1 MNLTILILSFA
12 AIFLSDSASIKP
24 EVKIL
29 RSEFIYESAPFPEC
43 HASTLVE
50 TSDGILAAWF
60 GGTRER
66 NPDVSIYTARLA
78 NGKWATPIMA
88 ADGVV
93 DEKLRYPTWNPVLFQ
108 NKPNQLTLFYKVG
121 PSPREWWGAYKTSS
135 DQGKTWSSEVKLEE
149 GFLGPIK
156 NKSVFL
162 PNGEILH
169 PSSFETDKVWTIHI
183 EKSDANLENWQ
194 KIEIANG
201 SFNAIQPTVLF
212 HPDGKIQLLSRTQE
226 GKVGVNWSENQ
237 GETWSRMQGSSLINN
252 NSGIDGITL
261 KSGYQLL
268 LCNPLQKGR
277 NKLSLMGSPDGM
289 TWNELLV
296 LEDQGSGEFSYPAII
311 QAKDGTVHLTYTYN
325 RKKIK
330 YVSLQISE

>member
-1 MNLTILILSFA
+1 MKIIL
-12 AIFLSDSASIKP
+12 FLFLFSIAGTFQSEKP
-24 EVKIL
+24 IAVKIL

-50 TSDGILAAWF
+50 TKDGILAAWF
-60 GGTRER
+60 GGTREK
-66 NPDVSIYTARLA
+66 NPDVSIYTARLVS
-78 NGKWATPIMA
+78 GKWAKPILA

-93 DEKLRYPTWNPVLFQ
+93 DENLRYPTWNPVLFQ
-108 NKPNQLTLFYKVG
+108 NKPEQLTLFYKVG
-121 PSPREWWGAYKTSS
+121 PSPREWWGAYKTSA
-135 DQGKTWSSEVKLEE
+135 DDGETWSEEVKLQE

-156 NKSVFL
+156 NKSVL
-162 PNGEILH
+162 LANGQVLY
-169 PSSFETDKVWTIHI
+169 PSSLETDKAWTIHV
-183 EKSDANLENWQ
+183 EKSDANLQNWE
-194 KIEIANG
+194 KIEISNG
-201 SFNAIQPTVLF
+201 NFNAIQPTVLF

-226 GKVGVNWSENQ
+226 GKVGVNWSEDQ
-237 GETWSRMQGSSLINN
+237 GETWSRMQGSALINN

-277 NKLSLMGSPDGM
+277 NKLSLMGSEDGVN
-289 TWNELLV
+289 WKELMI
-296 LEDQGSGEFSYPAII
+296 LEDQASGEFSYPAII

>member
-1 MNLTILILSFA
+1 MKLLFTLLLFSLSSL
-12 AIFLSDSASIKP
+12 LSQKEAV

-29 RSEFIYESAPFPEC
+29 KSEFVYDTAPFPEC

-50 TSDGILAAWF
+50 TADGILAAWF

-66 NPDVSIYTARLA
+66 NPDVSIYTARLSS
-78 NGKWATPIMA
+78 GKWSAPELV

-93 DEKLRYPTWNPVLFQ
+93 DENLRYPTWNPVLFQ

-121 PSPREWWGAYKTSS
+121 PNPREWWGVYKTSS
-135 DQGKTWSSEVKLEE
+135 DAGKTWSSEVKLEP

-162 PNGEILH
+162 PNGQILH
-169 PSSFETDKVWTIHI
+169 PSSFETEKVWTIHV
-183 EKSDANLENWQ
+183 EKSDANLQNWE
-194 KIEIANG
+194 KIEIENG
-201 SFNAIQPTVLF
+201 SLNAIQPTVLF
-212 HPDGKIQLLSRTQE
+212 HKDGKIQLLSRSQE
-226 GKVGVNWSENQ
+226 GKIGVNWSEDQ
-237 GETWSRMQGSSLINN
+237 GKTWSRMQNSALVNN
-252 NSGIDGITL
+252 NSGIDGVTL

-277 NKLSLMGSPDGM
+277 NKLSLMGSEDGIN
-289 TWNELLV
+289 WKELLV
-296 LEDQGSGEFSYPAII
+296 LENQASGEFSYPAII

-330 YVSLQISE
+330 YVSLQIVG

>member
-1 MNLTILILSFA
+1 MKIILLL
-12 AIFLSDSASIKP
+12 FLFSIAGNFQVKKP
-24 EVKIL
+24 IEIKIL

-78 NGKWATPIMA
+78 DGKWATPIMV

-121 PSPREWWGAYKTSS
+121 PSPQEWWGAYKTSS

-162 PNGEILH
+162 PNGDILH
-169 PSSFETDKVWTIHI
+169 PSSFETDKAWTIHV
-183 EKSDANLENWQ
+183 EKSDVNLENWQ

-226 GKVGVNWSENQ
+226 GKVGVNWSENE
-237 GETWSRMQGSSLINN
+237 GETWSRTQGSSLINN
-252 NSGIDGITL
+252 NSGIDGVTL

-277 NKLSLMGSPDGM
+277 NKLSLMGSPDGVN
-289 TWNELLV
+289 WNELLV

>member
-1 MNLTILILSFA
+1 MNLTILILSFV

-29 RSEFIYESAPFPEC
+29 RSEFVYESAPFPEC

-66 NPDVSIYTARLA
+66 NPDVSIYTARLSDGRWTA
-78 NGKWATPIMA
+78 PVMV

-93 DEKLRYPTWNPVLFQ
+93 DENLRYPTWNPVLFQ

-135 DQGKTWSSEVKLEE
+135 DQGKIWSSEVKLEE

-162 PNGEILH
+162 PNGDILH
-169 PSSFETDKVWTIHI
+169 PSSFETDKAWTIHM

-212 HPDGKIQLLSRTQE
+212 HPNGKIQLLSRTQE
-226 GKVGVNWSENQ
+226 GKVGVNWSDNQ

-252 NSGIDGITL
+252 NSGIDGVTL
-261 KSGYQLL
+261 KSGYHLL
-268 LCNPLQKGR
+268 VCNPLTKGR
-277 NKLSLMGSPDGM
+277 NKLSLMGSEDGIS
-289 TWNELLV
+289 WNELFV

>member
-1 MNLTILILSFA
+1 MKSILILLLFYIGAFFQSE
-12 AIFLSDSASIKP
+12 KVV

-29 RSEFIYESAPFPEC
+29 RSEFVYESAPFPEC

-50 TSDGILAAWF
+50 TNDGILAAWF

-78 NGKWATPIMA
+78 NGKWATPIMV

-135 DQGKTWSSEVKLEE
+135 DQGKTWSSEVKLEK

-169 PSSFETDKVWTIHI
+169 PSSFETDKAWTTHM
-183 EKSDANLENWQ
+183 EKSDANLENWR

-226 GKVGVNWSENQ
+226 GKVGVNYSEDQ
-237 GETWSRMQGSSLINN
+237 GETWSRMQGGSLINN
-252 NSGIDGITL
+252 NSGIDGLTL
-261 KSGYQLL
+261 KSGYHLL
-268 LCNPLQKGR
+268 VCNPLTEGR
-277 NKLSLMGSPDGM
+277 NKLSLMGSEDGIS
-289 TWNELLV
+289 WNELFV
-296 LEDQGSGEFSYPAII
+296 LEDQASGEFSYPAII

>member
-1 MNLTILILSFA
+1 MNLTILILSFV

-24 EVKIL
+24 DVKIL

-66 NPDVSIYTARLA
+66 NPDVSIYTAQLA
-78 NGKWATPIMA
+78 NGKWATPIMV

-169 PSSFETDKVWTIHI
+169 PSSFETDKAWTTHM
-183 EKSDANLENWQ
+183 EKSDANLENWR

-226 GKVGVNWSENQ
+226 GKVGVNWSDNQ

-252 NSGIDGITL
+252 NSGIDGVTL
-261 KSGYQLL
+261 KSGYHLL
-268 LCNPLQKGR
+268 VCNPLTKGR
-277 NKLSLMGSPDGM
+277 NKLSLMGSEDGIS
-289 TWNELLV
+289 WNELFV
-296 LEDQGSGEFSYPAII
+296 LEDQASGEFSYPAII

>member
-1 MNLTILILSFA
+1 MKPILLLLLFSLGYFFQA
-12 AIFLSDSASIKP
+12 EKP
-24 EVKIL
+24 IEVKIL
-29 RSEFIYESAPFPEC
+29 RSEFIYESGPFPEC

-50 TSDGILAAWF
+50 TNDGILAAWF

-66 NPDVSIYTARLA
+66 NPDVSIYTARLS
-78 NGKWATPIMA
+78 NGKWTAPEMV

-93 DEKLRYPTWNPVLFQ
+93 DEKLRYPTWNPVLVQ
-108 NKPNQLTLFYKVG
+108 NKPDQLTLFYKVG

-135 DQGKTWSSEVKLEE
+135 DQGKTWSSEVKLED

-162 PNGEILH
+162 PNGDLLH
-169 PSSFETDKVWTIHI
+169 PSSFETDKVWTIHV
-183 EKSDANLENWQ
+183 EKSDANLENWR

-212 HPDGKIQLLSRTQE
+212 HPGGKIQLLSRTQE
-226 GKVGVNWSENQ
+226 GKVGVNWSEDQ
-237 GETWSRMQGSSLINN
+237 GETWTRVQGSSLINN
-252 NSGIDGITL
+252 NSGIDGVTL

-268 LCNPLQKGR
+268 LCNPLTKGR
-277 NKLSLMGSPDGM
+277 NKLSLMGSEDGI
-289 TWNELLV
+289 TWKELLV
-296 LEDQGSGEFSYPAII
+296 LENQASGEFSYPAII

-330 YVSLQISE
+330 YVSLILE

>member
-1 MNLTILILSFA
+1 MKSILILLLFYIGAFFQSE
-12 AIFLSDSASIKP
+12 KVV

-29 RSEFIYESAPFPEC
+29 RSEFVYESAPFPEC

-50 TSDGILAAWF
+50 TNDGILAAWF

-78 NGKWATPIMA
+78 NGKWATPIMV

-169 PSSFETDKVWTIHI
+169 PSSLETDKAWTTHM
-183 EKSDANLENWQ
+183 EKSDANLENWR

-226 GKVGVNWSENQ
+226 GKVGVNWSDNQ

-252 NSGIDGITL
+252 NSGIDGVTL
-261 KSGYQLL
+261 KSGYHLL
-268 LCNPLQKGR
+268 VCNPLTKGR
-277 NKLSLMGSPDGM
+277 NKLSLMGSEDGIS
-289 TWNELLV
+289 WNELFV
-296 LEDQGSGEFSYPAII
+296 LEDQASGEFSYPAII